1 MLISWKTQVSFFLDD
16 GFLSDFKIDGE
27 ANAILYTAV
36 ISSPSIVN
44 WGCNIDSWYSEELE
58 KKPDSNL

>member
-1 MLISWKTQVSFFLDD
+1 MAFLQI
-16 GFLSDFKIDGE
+16 FKIDGE

-44 WGCNIDSWYSEELE
+44 
-58 KKPDSNL
+58 